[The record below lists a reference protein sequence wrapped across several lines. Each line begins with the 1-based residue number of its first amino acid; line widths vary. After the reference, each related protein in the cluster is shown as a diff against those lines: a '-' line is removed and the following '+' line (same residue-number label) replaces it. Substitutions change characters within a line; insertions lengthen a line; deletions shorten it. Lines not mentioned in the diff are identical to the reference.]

1 MYFAA
6 YKKKTDV
13 KDLYVFKIISG
24 WTYSKGQ
31 WPVKNTIGV
40 YSKGSRPVNN
50 TVSV

>member
-6 YKKKTDV
+6 YKKTDV
-13 KDLYVFKIISG
+13 KDLGVFKIISG
-24 WTYSKGQ
+24 WTYNKGQ

-40 YSKGSRPVNN
+40 YSKEPRPVNN